1 MVGIVKKIDGDGFG
15 IIACADGSKIPF
27 IRADIK
33 NRNRLEPGERVVFS
47 LPRGQGCG
55 VRSEHKGGGRLAFKL
70 RLGILGRALPR
81 PD

>member
-47 LPRGQGCG
+47 LRVVKDAAFAQNIRA
-55 VRSEHKGGGRLAFKL
+55 VADWRLSSV
-70 RLGILGRALPR
+70 
-81 PD
+81 

>member
-47 LPRGQGCG
+47 LRMVKDTAFAQNITA
-55 VRSEHKGGGRLAFKL
+55 VSDWRLSSV
-70 RLGILGRALPR
+70 
-81 PD
+81 